1 MFHLSIYIAKEPTE
15 VELDS
20 GDKFYYVSI
29 LKSLERLL
37 NDEGVVAEVNVLI
50 IIVCCL

>member
-1 MFHLSIYIAKEPTE
+1 MYTAKEPIE
-15 VELDS
+15 VELES

-37 NDEGVVAEVNVLI
+37 NDEGIIAEVNVLI
-50 IIVCCL
+50 IIGC